1 MKNLSNLIT
10 LLVVAALT
18 LLTGPASAATWY
30 VDGTASGDGTSWAQG
45 FETIAEAIADA
56 NAPDEIWVK
65 AGTYAISSQIQV
77 DEAIGIY
84 GGFAGDENLR
94 SQRDWVNNTTTID
107 GQGIDRILRITDEP
121 TIDGF
126 TLTNGYFTGSFGGG
140 AVLIGGAA
148 SWLKTARISNCIM
161 SGNYA
166 DVDPVGGEG
175 VSGGGAIYVG
185 LGDPIFVNC
194 LIINNATNAYGGAA
208 NLYGGSP
215 EFVNCTIS
223 KNTALKGGGLCV
235 QGVDRPVD
243 VQLNNCIVSGNTGT
257 IDANDVFVRVNGEPP
272 QGSNNC
278 SSVEIGT
285 GNILADPL
293 FLDPDSDDY
302 HLHVDSPCIDAGTD
316 SITLADTDLDMNDRI
331 IDGDNDT
338 SFIVDIG
345 SYEAPCRLYPPDVLE
360 MTEVD
365 AEAAL
370 NAFGLTRGT
379 VTSAY
384 SNAVAEGFV
393 MTQTPDAAIP
403 LPCGAAVD
411 LVISDGLPLVS
422 NDLCDSAVAIAAGGD
437 YQGTTVEATGVTETA
452 CADNDTSDVWYSYTP
467 AADGLV
473 NITLAGSDF
482 DTTLA
487 VYDSCN
493 TEELACN
500 DDFGHPDIDSQV
512 ALDMTQDVTYL
523 IRVAGYDGQAGDFT
537 LSINDDPPG
546 LNNDSCLGAIAIEP
560 NDVYPG
566 ITVGATGPDQS
577 GCSYNDDIDVW
588 HTFTPQTNVSAE
600 IILCDSNFDTTL
612 MVYDS
617 CQGTSLA
624 SNDDHCGFQSRIDVD
639 LSTGSSYLIR
649 VAGYDGE
656 TGDYT
661 LSINATPILVSADI
675 NIDGFVNYEDLAR
688 LAAYWQSSEPSVD
701 IAPLGGDGII
711 DMSDVIELALQWLE

>member
-1 MKNLSNLIT
+1 M
-10 LLVVAALT
+10 LLVLAALT
-18 LLTGPASAATWY
+18 LLTGPASATTWY

-65 AGTYAISSQIQV
+65 AGTYAISFQIQV

-84 GGFAGDENLR
+84 GGFAGDEIER

-107 GQGIDRILRITDEP
+107 GQGTTGILSLTGEP

-126 TLTNGYFTGSFGGG
+126 TLTNGYLTGSFGGG
-140 AVLIGGAA
+140 AVYIDG
-148 SWLKTARISNCIM
+148 WLKTARISNCII
-161 SGNYA
+161 SGNTAY
-166 DVDPVGGEG
+166 VDPIPEG
-175 VSGGGAIYVG
+175 VRGGGAIFVG
-185 LGDPIFVNC
+185 LGDPVFVNC
-194 LIINNATNAYGGAA
+194 LITNNSTNAYGGGV
-208 NLYGGSP
+208 NLYSGSP
-215 EFVNCTIS
+215 DFVNCTIS
-223 KNTALKGGGLCV
+223 KNSAVMGGGLYM
-235 QGVDRPVD
+235 QGENTVIDAEFY
-243 VQLNNCIVSGNTGT
+243 NCIISGNTGT
-257 IDANDVFVRVNGEPP
+257 TDANDVRVHPEGDDPA
-272 QGSNNC
+272 GSNNC

-285 GNILADPL
+285 GTILADPL
-293 FLDPDSDDY
+293 FLDPDGDDY
-302 HLHVDSPCIDAGTD
+302 HLQVNSSCIDAGTD
-316 SITLADTDLDMNDRI
+316 SIILADTDLDMNDRI

-338 SFIVDIG
+338 SLIVDIG
-345 SYEAPCRLYPPDVLE
+345 AYEAACRLYPPDVLE

-370 NAFGLTRGT
+370 NALGLTKGIVTSTYSNTVDEGLVIIQAPDVAIPVPCGT
-379 VTSAY
+379 V
-384 SNAVAEGFV
+384 
-393 MTQTPDAAIP
+393 
-403 LPCGAAVD
+403 VD
-411 LVISDGLPLVS
+411 LVISDGLPLVP
-422 NDLCDSAVAIAAGGD
+422 NDLCDSAIAIAAGGD
-437 YQGTTVEATGVTETA
+437 YQGTTLEATGAIETT
-452 CADNDTSDVWYSYTP
+452 CADNDTQDVWYSYTP

-473 NITLAGSDF
+473 NITLANSDF

-512 ALDMTQDVTYL
+512 ALYMTEGTIYL
-523 IRVAGYDGQAGDFT
+523 IRVAGYDGQGGDFT

-546 LNNDSCLGAIAIEP
+546 LDNDLCLGAVPIEP
-560 NDVYPG
+560 NEVYPG
-566 ITVGATGPDQS
+566 TTVGATGPDQS

-624 SNDDHCGFQSRIDVD
+624 SNDDYCGLQSRIDIN

-656 TGDYT
+656 TGDYA
-661 LSINATPILVSADI
+661 LSINTTPILVSADV
-675 NIDGFVNYEDLAR
+675 NTDGFVNYEDFAR
-688 LAAYWQSSEPSVD
+688 LAIYWQMDEPSVD

-711 DMSDVIELALQWLE
+711 DMSDVIELALHWLE